1 MITNVGKSI
10 LAKYLI
16 GQAPAY
22 ASYIAVGCGAK
33 PIASG
38 NSLGSYAAKTSL
50 DFEMFRVPIESRGY
64 VTENGVS
71 KIVFTATL
79 PTEERYE
86 ISEVGIFSA
95 GSNPSAGAY
104 DSKTLYSFNESW
116 EYHTATQSI
125 AVPTVTAPLSS
136 NNDGIIDITEDV
148 FQTNADNKIF
158 TSTQRTARYERAR
171 FLNNI
176 IMIKGDNS
184 NLGIT
189 TVDGHT
195 RLVVNSGN
203 HLHLTNTSLNFT
215 KNSPSDELRF
225 AFSIANKIGDDNTNP
240 DKVRILVE
248 FASTD
253 VHNDGQWARFEVILD
268 SYDFNNNRYVV
279 ISKKLE
285 DLYKSS
291 AFTWDAVNVVR
302 IYSCIIKNDE
312 PSSDYYVILDALR
325 LENINTTNPL
335 YGLTGYTVVKTDNA
349 ETVIKSPNTS
359 NYIEFRFGMDV
370 A

>member
-1 MITNVGKSI
+1 MITNTGKGI

-33 PIASG
+33 PIDSG
-38 NSLGSYAAKTSL
+38 GTLGNYATKEEL

-64 VTENGVS
+64 VTEDGLS
-71 KIVFTATL
+71 KVVFTATL

-86 ISEVGIFSA
+86 ISEIGIYSA
-95 GSNPSAGAY
+95 GSNPSAGSY
-104 DSKTLYSFNESW
+104 DSKSLYSFNESW
-116 EYHTATQSI
+116 EYHTATESI

-136 NNDGIIDITEDV
+136 NNDGIIDIAEEV

-158 TSTQRTARYERAR
+158 TSQQRTDRYERAR
-171 FLNNI
+171 FLNSI
-176 IMIKGDNS
+176 IMVQGDNAD
-184 NLGIT
+184 LGT
-189 TVDGHT
+189 TAVDGKT

-215 KNSPSDELRF
+215 KNSPNDELRL
-225 AFSIANKIGDDNTNP
+225 AFSVANRVGDSLGDP
-240 DKVRILVE
+240 DKVRILIE

-253 VHNDGQWARFEVILD
+253 EHNEGQWARFEVILD
-268 SYDFNNNRYVV
+268 DYNFTNNRYVV
-279 ISKKLE
+279 VKKKLE
-285 DLYKSS
+285 ELYKSS
-291 AFTWDAVNVVR
+291 AFTWDAVSVVR
-302 IYSCIIKNDE
+302 VYCCVLEADV
-312 PSSDYYVILDALR
+312 PSSDYFVVLDAMR
-325 LENINTTNPL
+325 LENINTKNPL

-349 ETVIKSPNTS
+349 ETIIKNPNTS

>member
-33 PIASG
+33 PIESVG
-38 NSLGSYAAKTSL
+38 TLGDYSLKKNL

-64 VTENGVS
+64 VTEDGLS

-86 ISEVGIFSA
+86 ISEIGIFSA

-104 DSKTLYSFNESW
+104 DSKSLYSFNESW
-116 EYHTATQSI
+116 EYHTATESI
-125 AVPTVTAPLSS
+125 AVPTITIPLSS
-136 NNDGIIDITEDV
+136 NNDGIIDVTEEV

-158 TSTQRTARYERAR
+158 TSQQRTARYERAR

-176 IMIKGDNS
+176 IMVQGDNS
-184 NLGIT
+184 DLGTT
-189 TVDGHT
+189 TVEGKT

-215 KNSPSDELRF
+215 KNSPNDELRL
-225 AFSIANKIGDDNTNP
+225 AFSIANRVGDSLTNP
-240 DKVRILVE
+240 DKVRLLIE

-253 VHNDGQWARFEVILD
+253 AHNEGQWARFEVILD

-279 ISKKLE
+279 VNKKLE
-285 DLYKSS
+285 ELYKST

-302 IYSCIIKNDE
+302 VYCCVIKDDL
-312 PSSDYYVILDALR
+312 PSSDYFVTLDALR
-325 LENINTTNPL
+325 LENINTENPL
-335 YGLTGYTVVKTDNA
+335 YGLTGYTVVKTNDA
-349 ETVIKSPNTS
+349 ETIIKSPNTS

-370 A
+370 V

>member
-1 MITNVGKSI
+1 MITNTGKSI
-10 LAKYLI
+10 IAKYLI

-22 ASYIAVGCGAK
+22 ASYVAVGCGAK
-33 PIASG
+33 PIDSNGVLG
-38 NSLGSYAAKTSL
+38 NYSTKTAL

-116 EYHTATQSI
+116 EYHTDTQSI
-125 AVPTVTAPLSS
+125 AVPTINIPLSS
-136 NNDGIIDITEDV
+136 NNDGIIDIADDV
-148 FQTNADNKIF
+148 FQTNADNKVF
-158 TSTQRTARYERAR
+158 TSAQRTARYERAR

-176 IMIKGDNS
+176 IMVKGNNS
-184 NLGIT
+184 DLGTT
-189 TVDGHT
+189 TVDGQT

-215 KNSPSDELRF
+215 KNSPNDELRF
-225 AFSIANKIGDDNTNP
+225 AFSIANRVGDALTNP

-268 SYDFNNNRYVV
+268 DYDFNNNRYVV
-279 ISKKLE
+279 INKKLE
-285 DLYKSS
+285 DLYKSNG
-291 AFTWDAVNVVR
+291 FTWDAVNVVR
-302 IYSCIIKNDE
+302 IYSCIIKNDLPTE
-312 PSSDYYVILDALR
+312 DYYVVLDAFR

-335 YGLTGYTVVKTDNA
+335 YGLTGYTVVKTDSA

-370 A
+370 V